1 MTLTIMFLWV
11 VGIALLIGVAV
22 WRGRAAAK
30 KPKQFA
36 TVDTAAASAI
46 YQAYQATVAK
56 RNEGNANAT
65 SEVWVQ
71 HVGVRSQYVP
81 GKALARSALSG
92 AFPKVKPEKPSS
104 PANRREIL

>member
-46 YQAYQATVAK
+46 YEAYQATVAK
-56 RNEGNANAT
+56 RNEDTANAT
-65 SEVWVQ
+65 SGVWVK
-71 HVGVRSQYVP
+71 HVGAIPQYVV
-81 GKALARSALSG
+81 ARSALSG